1 MLHETP
7 KPLSIVFLGLSITSS
22 WGNGHATN
30 YRGIIRALAQR
41 GHDCLFLERDQ
52 PWYADNR
59 DMEHLP
65 WGRVRIYR
73 SLNDLKQRFAG
84 AVQAADVVVLGSY
97 VPQGIQVGNWL
108 ANATRAVRVFY
119 DIDTPITLASLAGSG
134 CEYLTAELIPMFDL
148 YLSFTGGPTL
158 RTLEHTYG
166 SPMAR
171 AFYCMVDPAIHRPA
185 SPAMPLRYDLGYL
198 GTYSVD
204 RQPGLN
210 ELLIEPAHADP
221 RHRFVVAG
229 PQFPESITWPGN
241 VKRIEHLPPPRHRS
255 FYSSQRFTLNITRA
269 PMRQAG
275 YSPSVRLFEAAACGT
290 PIISDTW
297 PGLDELLEPGS
308 EVLLAES
315 REEVL
320 RYLTQM
326 PEPERR
332 AVGERARRRILREHT
347 AEHRALELEHH
358 IAAVMAASPRADS
371 SSTGTLAAEGSS

>member
-148 YLSFTGGPTL
+148 YLSFTG
-158 RTLEHTYG
+158 
-166 SPMAR
+166 
-171 AFYCMVDPAIHRPA
+171 
-185 SPAMPLRYDLGYL
+185 
-198 GTYSVD
+198 
-204 RQPGLN
+204 
-210 ELLIEPAHADP
+210 
-221 RHRFVVAG
+221 
-229 PQFPESITWPGN
+229 
-241 VKRIEHLPPPRHRS
+241 
-255 FYSSQRFTLNITRA
+255 
-269 PMRQAG
+269 
-275 YSPSVRLFEAAACGT
+275 
-290 PIISDTW
+290 
-297 PGLDELLEPGS
+297 EPG
-308 EVLLAES
+308 
-315 REEVL
+315 
-320 RYLTQM
+320 
-326 PEPERR
+326 
-332 AVGERARRRILREHT
+332 H
-347 AEHRALELEHH
+347 
-358 IAAVMAASPRADS
+358 AAS
-371 SSTGTLAAEGSS
+371 L